1 MTSRKAEKYSYSW
14 NCDKNRFCLNEE
26 GATIRP
32 FNVTISKWDQQ
43 SEKCVDA
50 GFKFYP
56 HEFLPIEV
64 DTAIESVS
72 NMDETNSHELTVFS
86 LSGQPVG
93 TATYTNGQLKAEGLK
108 PGLYVAGGKKIVI
121 K

>member
-1 MTSRKAEKYSYSW
+1 MTTRKAEKYSYSW
-14 NCDKNRFCLNEE
+14 NCDKNCFCLNEE

-32 FNVTISKWDQQ
+32 FNVTISKWDLQL
-43 SEKCVDA
+43 ETCVDT
-50 GFKFYP
+50 GLEVYP
-56 HEFLPIEV
+56 HEILSIDPTGI
-64 DTAIESVS
+64 DSVS
-72 NMDETNSHELTVFS
+72 DLEENKSHELTVYS